1 MNKLL
6 LLTVMFSANAFAKPV
21 NINSAD
27 AQTISQSLTGIS
39 LKKAQDIVTDRTQK
53 GDFKS
58 LDDLKRVMGIGE
70 KTIAVNKDDILFAD
84 DKVGKNNTGRQHLRT
99 RARHGH
105 SNERFKN

>member
-6 LLTVMFSANAFAKPV
+6 LLVALFSGNVLAKPV

-39 LKKAQDIVTDRTQK
+39 LKKAEEIVANRIQK

-58 LDDLKRVMGIGE
+58 ADDLKRVLGIGE
-70 KTIAVNKDDILFAD
+70 KTVSMNKADILVSNP
-84 DKVGKNNTGRQHLRT
+84 KPTTGRYHDRT
-99 RARHGH
+99 RQRHGH
-105 SNERFKN
+105 TRERPTNQN